1 MYCTLMMKYCTLIN
15 TIQNTVQDK
24 EELANY
30 EAKVYKASAQMADAM
45 TAELRGLKIPFFVIQ
60 KSLIQESSELDSS
73 EEPSAQGN
81 GCEGSSQVTKAELA
95 SLQRRMLELLQDLC
109 KE

>member
-1 MYCTLMMKYCTLIN
+1 MYCTLMMEYCTLIN
-15 TIQNTVQDK
+15 TIQNTVQDR

-30 EAKVYKASAQMADAM
+30 DAKVYKASAQMADAM

-73 EEPSAQGN
+73 EASSAQGN
-81 GCEGSSQVTKAELA
+81 GSEGSFQVTKAELA

>member
-1 MYCTLMMKYCTLIN
+1 MT
-15 TIQNTVQDK
+15 
-24 EELANY
+24 
-30 EAKVYKASAQMADAM
+30 DAM

-60 KSLIQESSELDSS
+60 QSLIQEPTESSSINESS
-73 EEPSAQGN
+73 SQEKRP
-81 GCEGSSQVTKAELA
+81 EGSATVTKAELA

>member
-1 MYCTLMMKYCTLIN
+1 MEN
-15 TIQNTVQDK
+15 K

-30 EAKVYKASAQMADAM
+30 DSKVYRASAQMADAM

-60 KSLIQESSELDSS
+60 KDLIQEPP
-73 EEPSAQGN
+73 EPGSVPSQDKGP
-81 GCEGSSQVTKAELA
+81 EGSAKVAKDELA
-95 SLQRRMLELLQDLC
+95 SFQRRMLELLQDLC